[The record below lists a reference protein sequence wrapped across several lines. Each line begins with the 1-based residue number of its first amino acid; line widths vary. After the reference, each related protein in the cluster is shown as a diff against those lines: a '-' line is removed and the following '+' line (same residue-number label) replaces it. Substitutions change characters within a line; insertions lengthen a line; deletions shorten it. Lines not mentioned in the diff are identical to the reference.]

1 MTADPGGL
9 ALTTATS
16 YEPAGPGAFHRRT
29 ARTLPSGAATTYE
42 HYGPAE
48 VVANPCPGGAS
59 ANQAGL
65 PRRATGP
72 DPDGP
77 GPEVARVTEVVHD
90 AMGRP
95 VATRVGTGPWACTT
109 YDDRGRP
116 LTRAFPAHGAQPA
129 RTVTY
134 DHAVGANPLVASV
147 TDPAGTVTAALDRL
161 GRLGAV
167 GGESTRQGT
176 APVVVGGARPRAGAH
191 PGSHRA
197 ALATSGPGPSGSG
210 PVALRGRPAWL
221 ALAPPGQGLATTSAG
236 P

>member
-1 MTADPGGL
+1 VHDSTDGSPPLVTATSYAHAHLGLPTAVTADPGGL

-77 GPEVARVTEVVHD
+77 GPEVAR
-90 AMGRP
+90 AARWLLG
-95 VATRVGTGPWACTT
+95 WAPA
-109 YDDRGRP
+109 RGR
-116 LTRAFPAHGAQPA
+116 
-129 RTVTY
+129 
-134 DHAVGANPLVASV
+134 
-147 TDPAGTVTAALDRL
+147 
-161 GRLGAV
+161 
-167 GGESTRQGT
+167 
-176 APVVVGGARPRAGAH
+176 
-191 PGSHRA
+191 
-197 ALATSGPGPSGSG
+197 
-210 PVALRGRPAWL
+210 
-221 ALAPPGQGLATTSAG
+221 APPTTTGAA